1 MIKGTSVQKYKAG
14 SYIFIEDDKNN
25 DKIYLIENGVVELY
39 GLRVYRNV
47 LKKGDIF
54 GYISSFSNKP
64 RFTTAFC
71 KTDLKII
78 QFTRV
83 SFFNSLLSNIDILT
97 KVLEGFADELR
108 FYDNLMITHSRNNII
123 DDFEQLLYQLGT
135 YYLENNELQYAL
147 YVFSRYLNTY
157 PEGKFNSEANQ
168 NITIL
173 IRQKNVKLQKP
184 ESDGNFKFHNDKQI
198 VFCQHEPGNKLY
210 IIKEGSIKIVKTVND
225 KSILLAVLKENDIFG
240 ELALISE
247 KPRNATA
254 ISYKDTK
261 LLVIDKNTFFA
272 ILNNSKELI
281 SKIFICIS
289 KRIWFT
295 INRIKL
301 HFYYNP
307 LTKIYTFLSNK
318 MDEKD
323 VQHDSK
329 KPCLFNFGLNDL
341 LDMVDLTEDDVGEG
355 FNTITK
361 DNDISFNFGQTIIK
375 SPHNIFLK
383 SRSYRNKDHLIIKQD
398 TNNSKKLSGK
408 NTEEEEIDTAEDV
421 NKIYSKHHS
430 FYQRKKE
437 QYENKQDIITT
448 KNISGSK
455 HPHTAMEEIEY
466 LIPESQ
472 EPGSFKVVVMDE
484 TGKSEIFSKN
494 MKPKQLINVSFKR
507 VGNAKIILYF
517 NGESIRVMR
526 IEAEKNPEEL
536 LNESTKEFKDLL

>member
-64 RFTTAFC
+64 RFTTAFY

-97 KVLEGFADELR
+97 KVLEGFANELR

-173 IRQKNVKLQKP
+173 IKQKNVKLQKP
-184 ESDGNFKFHNDKQI
+184 ESDGNFKFYNDKEI

-261 LLVIDKNTFFA
+261 LLVIDKNTFFT

-355 FNTITK
+355 FNTIIK

-398 TNNSKKLSGK
+398 TNKKIK
-408 NTEEEEIDTAEDV
+408 AED
-421 NKIYSKHHS
+421 NPAEELNDIDEYYPKHHS
-430 FYQRKKE
+430 FYHRKKE
-437 QYENKQDIITT
+437 TAGNTVDTLTATCIEGEQ
-448 KNISGSK
+448 
-455 HPHTAMEEIEY
+455 HPHTAFENVEY
-466 LIPESQ
+466 LIPNSQ
-472 EPGSFKVVVMDE
+472 SEGNFKVFVEDE
-484 TGKSEIFSKN
+484 TGKSVKFSRN
-494 MKPKQLINVSFKR
+494 MKPGQLISFTFKR
-507 VGNAKIILYF
+507 KGNAKITLCYDD
-517 NGESIRVMR
+517 ETIRIIR
-526 IEAEKNPEEL
+526 IDAEKDPEEL
-536 LNESTKEFKDLL
+536 LNESTKKFKDLL

>member
-71 KTDLKII
+71 KTELKII

-97 KVLEGFADELR
+97 KVLEGFANELR

-173 IRQKNVKLQKP
+173 IKQKNVKLQKP
-184 ESDGNFKFHNDKQI
+184 EFDGNFKFYNDKEI

-261 LLVIDKNTFFA
+261 LLVIDKNTFFT

-355 FNTITK
+355 FNTIIK

-398 TNNSKKLSGK
+398 TNKKIK
-408 NTEEEEIDTAEDV
+408 AED
-421 NKIYSKHHS
+421 NPAEELNDIDEYYPKHHS
-430 FYQRKKE
+430 FYHRKKE
-437 QYENKQDIITT
+437 TAGNTVDTLTATCIEGEQ
-448 KNISGSK
+448 
-455 HPHTAMEEIEY
+455 HPHTAFENVEY
-466 LIPESQ
+466 LIPNSQ
-472 EPGSFKVVVMDE
+472 SEGNFKVFVEDE
-484 TGKSEIFSKN
+484 TGKSVKFSRN
-494 MKPKQLINVSFKR
+494 MKPGQLISFTFKR
-507 VGNAKIILYF
+507 KGNAKITLCYDD
-517 NGESIRVMR
+517 ETIRIIR
-526 IEAEKNPEEL
+526 IDAEKDPEEL
-536 LNESTKEFKDLL
+536 LNESTKKFKDLL

>member
-97 KVLEGFADELR
+97 KVLEGFANELR

-173 IRQKNVKLQKP
+173 IKQKNVKLQKP
-184 ESDGNFKFHNDKQI
+184 ESDGNFKFYNDKEI
-198 VFCQHEPGNKLY
+198 VFCQYEPGNKLY

-261 LLVIDKNTFFA
+261 LLVIDKNTFFT

-355 FNTITK
+355 FNTIIK

-398 TNNSKKLSGK
+398 TNKKIK
-408 NTEEEEIDTAEDV
+408 AED
-421 NKIYSKHHS
+421 NPAEELNDIDEYYPKHHS
-430 FYQRKKE
+430 FYHRKKE
-437 QYENKQDIITT
+437 TAGNTVDTLTATCIEGEQ
-448 KNISGSK
+448 
-455 HPHTAMEEIEY
+455 HPHTAFENVEY
-466 LIPESQ
+466 LIPNSQ
-472 EPGSFKVVVMDE
+472 SEGNFKVFVEDE
-484 TGKSEIFSKN
+484 TGKSVKFSRN
-494 MKPKQLINVSFKR
+494 MKPGQLISFTFKR
-507 VGNAKIILYF
+507 KGNAKITLCYDD
-517 NGESIRVMR
+517 ETIRIIR
-526 IEAEKNPEEL
+526 IDAEKDPEEL
-536 LNESTKEFKDLL
+536 LNESTKKFKDLL